1 MGSLYLCLLPCLCA
15 RVCVQ
20 SADKESSL
28 IAVQVLQVLSDHVD
42 LLLDKL
48 PDLITHIVQVMML
61 SYLPTV
67 IVINSLLLSR
77 MD

>member
-1 MGSLYLCLLPCLCA
+1 M

-20 SADKESSL
+20 STDKESSL